1 MFRSIS
7 IVKTVK
13 ITTVKS
19 PTPLRSLV
27 FISWMWNS
35 LTVMWLDLHLLW
47 RLRAREEWRNPSF
60 ANARRLRSLRLE
72 IPATLTYAFP
82 VSFFQQYRIKICQFY
97 NEFWKSYRFLDMNVN
112 DLTANV
118 QSPNGRIE
126 EAQIIETE
134 DNNYSIRFIPKVRYQ
149 KL

>member
-1 MFRSIS
+1 
-7 IVKTVK
+7 
-13 ITTVKS
+13 
-19 PTPLRSLV
+19 
-27 FISWMWNS
+27 
-35 LTVMWLDLHLLW
+35 
-47 RLRAREEWRNPSF
+47 
-60 ANARRLRSLRLE
+60 
-72 IPATLTYAFP
+72 
-82 VSFFQQYRIKICQFY
+82 
-97 NEFWKSYRFLDMNVN
+97 MNVN